1 MNTKLSTWSLLG
13 SLTSVLAIEPVQDLL
28 VCGLSFSVDCDD
40 NGVELVLAADEE
52 FEVKGLSE
60 GFFSVKGGMEVTEDV
75 ELLGAADVANVCIW

>member
-1 MNTKLSTWSLLG
+1 MLG
-13 SLTSVLAIEPVQDLL
+13 SLTSVLAIEPVEDLL
-28 VCGLSFSVDCDD
+28 VCGLSFSVNCDDD
-40 NGVELVLAADEE
+40 NGVELVLADEE